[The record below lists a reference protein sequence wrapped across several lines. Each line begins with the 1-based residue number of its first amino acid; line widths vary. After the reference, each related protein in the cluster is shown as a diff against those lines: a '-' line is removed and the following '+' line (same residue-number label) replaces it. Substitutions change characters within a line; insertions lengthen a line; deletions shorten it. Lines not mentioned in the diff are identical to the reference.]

1 MTIMAND
8 LKTRGVTVLDEAFKQ
23 DEEVI
28 ISVRG
33 KSKYVVMDLEHYN
46 YLREC
51 ELEAALI
58 ETRKEIEDC
67 HEQRDRCHDVVG
79 LAAADDILG
88 LVQNQT
94 AHQQNEKP

>member
-8 LKTRGVTVLDEAFKQ
+8 LKTRGVTLLDEALKQ
-23 DEEVI
+23 DDEVI

-58 ETRKEIEDC
+58 ETHKEIREGRAKILTADE
-67 HEQRDRCHDVVG
+67 HIKALH
-79 LAAADDILG
+79 DDI
-88 LVQNQT
+88 
-94 AHQQNEKP
+94 

>member
-1 MTIMAND
+1 MTVMANE
-8 LKTRGVTVLDEAFKQ
+8 LKTRGVTAIDEALQK

-33 KSKYVVMDLEHYN
+33 KSKYVVMDIEHYN

-58 ETRKEIEDC
+58 ETR
-67 HEQRDRCHDVVG
+67 RDLEAGRAKTLSAEEHIKALNDE
-79 LAAADDILG
+79 L
-88 LVQNQT
+88 
-94 AHQQNEKP
+94 

>member
-8 LKTRGVTVLDEAFKQ
+8 LKTRGVTILDEALKLE
-23 DEEVI
+23 DEAI

-58 ETRKEIEDC
+58 QTRKEVE
-67 HEQRDRCHDVVG
+67 EG
-79 LAAADDILG
+79 KAKIL
-88 LVQNQT
+88 T
-94 AHQQNEKP
+94 AEEHIKALNNDL

>member
-8 LKTRGVTVLDEAFKQ
+8 LKTRGVTLLDEALKKD
-23 DEEVI
+23 DEVV

-33 KSKYVVMDLEHYN
+33 KSKYVVIDLEHYN

-58 ETRKEIEDC
+58 QTHKEIKEGKVKILTADE
-67 HEQRDRCHDVVG
+67 HIKALRDD
-79 LAAADDILG
+79 L
-88 LVQNQT
+88 
-94 AHQQNEKP
+94 

>member
-8 LKTRGVTVLDEAFKQ
+8 LKTRGVSLLDEALKQ
-23 DEEVI
+23 DDEAI

-58 ETRKEIEDC
+58 ETQKEIEEGRAKILTADE
-67 HEQRDRCHDVVG
+67 HIKALHDD
-79 LAAADDILG
+79 L
-88 LVQNQT
+88 
-94 AHQQNEKP
+94 

>member
-8 LKTRGVTVLDEAFKQ
+8 LKTRGVTLLDEALQQ
-23 DEEVI
+23 DDEAI

-33 KSKYVVMDLEHYN
+33 KSKYVVMDLAHYN

-58 ETRKEIEDC
+58 ETRREIQEGKAKE
-67 HEQRDRCHDVVG
+67 
-79 LAAADDILG
+79 LSADEHIKALHNDL
-88 LVQNQT
+88 
-94 AHQQNEKP
+94 

>member
-1 MTIMAND
+1 MTVIAND
-8 LKTRGVTVLDEAFKQ
+8 LKIHGVTAIAEALKH

-33 KSKYVVMDLEHYN
+33 KSKYVVMDMEHYN

-58 ETRKEIEDC
+58 ETRK
-67 HEQRDRCHDVVG
+67 
-79 LAAADDILG
+79 DIDAGRAKMLSAEVHIAS
-88 LVQNQT
+88 LND
-94 AHQQNEKP
+94 EL

>member
-8 LKTRGVTVLDEAFKQ
+8 LKTRGVTLLDEALQQ
-23 DEEVI
+23 DDEVI

-33 KSKYVVMDLEHYN
+33 KSKYVVMDLAHYN

-58 ETRKEIEDC
+58 ETHKEIQEGRAKKLTADE
-67 HEQRDRCHDVVG
+67 HIKALHDD
-79 LAAADDILG
+79 L
-88 LVQNQT
+88 
-94 AHQQNEKP
+94 

>member
-8 LKTRGVTVLDEAFKQ
+8 LKTRGVTLLDEALKQ
-23 DEEVI
+23 DDEAI

-58 ETRKEIEDC
+58 ETHKDIQEGRAKILTANEHIKAL
-67 HEQRDRCHDVVG
+67 HDD
-79 LAAADDILG
+79 L
-88 LVQNQT
+88 
-94 AHQQNEKP
+94 

>member
-1 MTIMAND
+1 MTILAND
-8 LKTRGVTVLDEAFKQ
+8 LKTRGVTILDEALKLE
-23 DEEVI
+23 DEAI

-58 ETRKEIEDC
+58 ETRKELE
-67 HEQRDRCHDVVG
+67 EG
-79 LAAADDILG
+79 KGKIL
-88 LVQNQT
+88 T
-94 AHQQNEKP
+94 AEEHIKALHNDL

>member
-8 LKTRGVTVLDEAFKQ
+8 LKTRGVTLLDEALQQ
-23 DEEVI
+23 DDEAI

-33 KSKYVVMDLEHYN
+33 ISKYVVMDLEHYN

-58 ETRKEIEDC
+58 ETHKEIQE
-67 HEQRDRCHDVVG
+67 G
-79 LAAADDILG
+79 KAKILTADEHIKALHNDI
-88 LVQNQT
+88 
-94 AHQQNEKP
+94 

>member
-1 MTIMAND
+1 MTIMANE
-8 LKTRGVTVLDEAFKQ
+8 LKTRGVTLLDEALQQ
-23 DEEVI
+23 DDEVI

-58 ETRKEIEDC
+58 ETHKEIKE
-67 HEQRDRCHDVVG
+67 G
-79 LAAADDILG
+79 KAKTLTADEHIKVLYNDL
-88 LVQNQT
+88 
-94 AHQQNEKP
+94 

>member
-8 LKTRGVTVLDEAFKQ
+8 LKTRGVSILDEALKLE
-23 DEEVI
+23 DEAI

-33 KSKYVVMDLEHYN
+33 KSKYVVMDLERYN

-58 ETRKEIEDC
+58 QTHK
-67 HEQRDRCHDVVG
+67 
-79 LAAADDILG
+79 DIAEGKAKTL
-88 LVQNQT
+88 T
-94 AHQQNEKP
+94 AEEHIKALHNDL

>member
-8 LKTRGVTVLDEAFKQ
+8 LKTRGVTLLDEALKQ
-23 DEEVI
+23 DDEAI

-58 ETRKEIEDC
+58 ETHKEIQEG
-67 HEQRDRCHDVVG
+67 RAKI
-79 LAAADDILG
+79 LTADEHIKALHNDI
-88 LVQNQT
+88 
-94 AHQQNEKP
+94 

>member
-1 MTIMAND
+1 MAND
-8 LKTRGVTVLDEAFKQ
+8 LKTRGVTILDEALKL
-23 DEEVI
+23 DDEVI

-58 ETRKEIEDC
+58 ETRKEIE
-67 HEQRDRCHDVVG
+67 EG
-79 LAAADDILG
+79 KAKNMTADEHIKALHNDL
-88 LVQNQT
+88 
-94 AHQQNEKP
+94 

>member
-1 MTIMAND
+1 MTVMANE
-8 LKTRGVTVLDEAFKQ
+8 LKTRGVTAIDEALQK

-33 KSKYVVMDLEHYN
+33 KSKYVVMNIEHYN

-58 ETRKEIEDC
+58 ETRK
-67 HEQRDRCHDVVG
+67 DVESG
-79 LAAADDILG
+79 RAKTMSAD
-88 LVQNQT
+88 
-94 AHQQNEKP
+94 AHIKALNDEL

>member
-8 LKTRGVTVLDEAFKQ
+8 LKTRGVSILDEALKLE
-23 DEEVI
+23 DEAI

-58 ETRKEIEDC
+58 QTHK
-67 HEQRDRCHDVVG
+67 
-79 LAAADDILG
+79 DIVEGKAKTL
-88 LVQNQT
+88 T
-94 AHQQNEKP
+94 AEEHIKALHNDL

>member
-1 MTIMAND
+1 MTIMANE
-8 LKTRGVTVLDEAFKQ
+8 LKTRGVTLLDEALQQ
-23 DEEVI
+23 DDEAI

-58 ETRKEIEDC
+58 QTHKEIKE
-67 HEQRDRCHDVVG
+67 G
-79 LAAADDILG
+79 KAKTLTADEHIKALHNDL
-88 LVQNQT
+88 
-94 AHQQNEKP
+94 